1 MDIIIY
7 LYHNS
12 RFFYDMDIPAN
23 SGICN
28 ECDNRICIKLI
39 DIVMWTLRRDALYAR
54 KKTMDIR
61 IKDRPLGGDAIAV
74 GTGAIAA
81 FTVVN
86 IYDNK
91 RNYTYYGENLN
102 SSNYDKQDFEKR
114 LNKILML
121 KIDWEF
127 KT

>member
-1 MDIIIY
+1 MDITIY
-7 LYHNS
+7 LYHNN
-12 RFFYDMDIPAN
+12 RIFYDMDIPAN
-23 SGICN
+23 SSICN
-28 ECDNRICIKLI
+28 ECDNRTYIKFI

-54 KKTMDIR
+54 KKAMDIR

-102 SSNYDKQDFEKR
+102 SSNYDKQDFEKEIEW
-114 LNKILML
+114 NFDVK
-121 KIDWEF
+121 D
-127 KT
+127 

>member
-39 DIVMWTLRRDALYAR
+39 DIVMWILRARYFIR
-54 KKTMDIR
+54 KKKGFTQDS
-61 IKDRPLGGDAIAV
+61 AV
-74 GTGAIAA
+74 S
-81 FTVVN
+81 
-86 IYDNK
+86 
-91 RNYTYYGENLN
+91 L
-102 SSNYDKQDFEKR
+102 
-114 LNKILML
+114 
-121 KIDWEF
+121 F
-127 KT
+127 KEYNRS

>member
-121 KIDWEF
+121 KIDWGF
-127 KT
+127 KI

>member
-28 ECDNRICIKLI
+28 ECDNRTYIKFI

-61 IKDRPLGGDAIAV
+61 IKDRPLGGDAIA
-74 GTGAIAA
+74 
-81 FTVVN
+81 F
-86 IYDNK
+86 
-91 RNYTYYGENLN
+91 
-102 SSNYDKQDFEKR
+102 
-114 LNKILML
+114 
-121 KIDWEF
+121 
-127 KT
+127 

>member
-1 MDIIIY
+1 
-7 LYHNS
+7 
-12 RFFYDMDIPAN
+12 MDIPAN
-23 SGICN
+23 SSICN
-28 ECDNRICIKLI
+28 ECDNRTYIKFI

-54 KKTMDIR
+54 KKAMDIR

-102 SSNYDKQDFEKR
+102 SSNYDKQDFEKEIEW
-114 LNKILML
+114 NFDVK
-121 KIDWEF
+121 D
-127 KT
+127 

>member
-1 MDIIIY
+1 
-7 LYHNS
+7 
-12 RFFYDMDIPAN
+12 MDIPAN

-54 KKTMDIR
+54 EKTMDIR

-102 SSNYDKQDFEKR
+102 SSNYDKQDFEKEIEW
-114 LNKILML
+114 NFDVK
-121 KIDWEF
+121 D
-127 KT
+127 

>member
-1 MDIIIY
+1 MDITIY
-7 LYHNS
+7 LYHNN
-12 RFFYDMDIPAN
+12 RIFYDMNIPAN
-23 SGICN
+23 SSICN
-28 ECDNRICIKLI
+28 ECDNRTCIKLI

-86 IYDNK
+86 IYDNR

-102 SSNYDKQDFEKR
+102 SSNYDKQDPEK
-114 LNKILML
+114 
-121 KIDWEF
+121 D
-127 KT
+127 

>member
-39 DIVMWTLRRDALYAR
+39 DIVMWILRRDTLYAG
-54 KKTMDIR
+54 
-61 IKDRPLGGDAIAV
+61 KDD
-74 GTGAIAA
+74 
-81 FTVVN
+81 
-86 IYDNK
+86 
-91 RNYTYYGENLN
+91 YGH
-102 SSNYDKQDFEKR
+102 SH
-114 LNKILML
+114 
-121 KIDWEF
+121 
-127 KT
+127 

>member
-39 DIVMWTLRRDALYAR
+39 DIVMWILRRDFIRRERRLWTFAL
-54 KKTMDIR
+54 KTDLLVEMLLLFR
-61 IKDRPLGGDAIAV
+61 
-74 GTGAIAA
+74 
-81 FTVVN
+81 
-86 IYDNK
+86 
-91 RNYTYYGENLN
+91 YGCYGCFYCGKYL
-102 SSNYDKQDFEKR
+102 
-114 LNKILML
+114 
-121 KIDWEF
+121 
-127 KT
+127 

>member
-1 MDIIIY
+1 MDITIY
-7 LYHNS
+7 LYHNN
-12 RFFYDMDIPAN
+12 RIFYDMDIPAN
-23 SGICN
+23 SSICN

-54 KKTMDIR
+54 KKIMDIR

-102 SSNYDKQDFEKR
+102 SSNYDKQDSEK
-114 LNKILML
+114 
-121 KIDWEF
+121 D
-127 KT
+127 

>member
-1 MDIIIY
+1 MDITIY
-7 LYHNS
+7 LYHNN
-12 RFFYDMDIPAN
+12 RIFYDMDIPAN
-23 SGICN
+23 SSICN
-28 ECDNRICIKLI
+28 ECDNRTYIKFI

-81 FTVVN
+81 FTVEN

-91 RNYTYYGENLN
+91 RNDIYYGENLN